1 MGATGVDREVN
12 RSSLPLDVTFVIV
25 DVHPES
31 VGKRVTGK
39 PQSAAPERP
48 AGTREAILDAAE
60 KLFAER
66 GFAGTSVRDIVR
78 SSQSSPPSLYH
89 FFGSKENLLVELVA
103 DRYASYCDALE
114 TELEP
119 ATSAFEVC
127 KKLLDF
133 TLTNMEQQP
142 HTAKFLFSIMFGP
155 QQDIPKEPLRD
166 LLVRWELIV
175 HRRLREVALDASEE
189 RISFAR
195 TMLNGL
201 ITPPVMLFLTSGN
214 AVFPADLSTC
224 FALRV
229 ADALTDHH
237 PVCALPSF
245 TLNQD

>member
-1 MGATGVDREVN
+1 MVSKAQTEASDR
-12 RSSLPLDVTFVIV
+12 PT
-25 DVHPES
+25 
-31 VGKRVTGK
+31 
-39 PQSAAPERP
+39 
-48 AGTREAILDAAE
+48 GTREAILDAAE
-60 KLFAER
+60 RLFAER

-78 SSQSSPPSLYH
+78 DSHSSPPSLYH

-114 TELEP
+114 AELES

-175 HRRLREVALDASEE
+175 HRRLREVSPDTAEE
-189 RISFAR
+189 RIAFAR

-201 ITPPVMLFLTSGN
+201 ITPPVLLFLTAGT
-214 AVFPADLSTC
+214 AAFPPELSTC
-224 FALRV
+224 YALRV
-229 ADALTDHH
+229 ADALTDRH

-245 TLNQD
+245 SLDQD

>member
-1 MGATGVDREVN
+1 MVSKAE
-12 RSSLPLDVTFVIV
+12 L
-25 DVHPES
+25 
-31 VGKRVTGK
+31 
-39 PQSAAPERP
+39 AASERP

-78 SSQSSPPSLYH
+78 DSESSPPSLYH

-114 TELEP
+114 DHL
-119 ATSAFEVC
+119 SAAKTPFDVC
-127 KKLLDF
+127 KELIDF
-133 TLTNMEQQP
+133 VVTNMHQQP

-155 QQDIPKEPLRD
+155 QQDIPKEPLRE
-166 LLVRWELIV
+166 LLLRWELIV
-175 HRRLREVALDASEE
+175 HRRLVDVTPDASEE
-189 RISFAR
+189 RVGFAR

-201 ITPPVMLFLTSGN
+201 ITPPVLMFLTSG
-214 AVFPADLSTC
+214 VTTFPEDLSTC

-237 PVCALPSF
+237 PICALP
-245 TLNQD
+245 TLSVDEERLI